1 MLESSGIG
9 SKKHPRPSH
18 VLVVDDEDDMCWAL
32 RHIIETHGHRCSVA
46 KTAHEAIEALGQKQ
60 FDLAFVDVRLPDMD
74 GFELVRRIRS
84 ETDHLPCVLVSG
96 FLYEDDDLVRDGL
109 ASHLIAGFI
118 GKPFLLSQ
126 IHQTLESVVAQSPT
140 DREDAT
146 LSNPGAIGEG
156 GNTAVSGKRIPSD
169 GIAIPPQPSSA
180 ASCMDAANE
189 TKTHKPKASQ
199 DLGTVADNLVKR
211 LA

>member
-1 MLESSGIG
+1 MQRGEN
-9 SKKHPRPSH
+9 R
-18 VLVVDDEDDMCWAL
+18 
-32 RHIIETHGHRCSVA
+32 
-46 KTAHEAIEALGQKQ
+46 HEAIEALGQKQ
-60 FDLAFVDVRLPDMD
+60 FDLAFVNVRLPDMD

-118 GKPFLLSQ
+118 GKPFALLSQ

-146 LSNPGAIGEG
+146 LSNPGADKKDGEMRRLVG
-156 GNTAVSGKRIPSD
+156 SEYRPTVLRFHRSLPPRHRVWTPRTKRKHINP
-169 GIAIPPQPSSA
+169 
-180 ASCMDAANE
+180 
-189 TKTHKPKASQ
+189 
-199 DLGTVADNLVKR
+199 R
-211 LA
+211 LRRILARSPTIS